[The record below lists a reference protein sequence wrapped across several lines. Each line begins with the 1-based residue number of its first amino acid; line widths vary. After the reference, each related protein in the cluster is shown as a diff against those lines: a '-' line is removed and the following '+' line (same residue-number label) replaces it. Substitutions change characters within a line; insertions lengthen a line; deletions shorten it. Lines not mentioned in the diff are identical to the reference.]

1 MKSSSKK
8 SGNTPDGTFSANIRA
23 LLEQL
28 HAGNIAIDHAFEQL
42 KHFPFEQTAH
52 STIDHHRTLRKGF
65 AEVIYCAGKTPA
77 QVADIAASLAKKSP
91 ALLGTRAT
99 PAHLAAA
106 RKKVRKLQYD
116 ELSRTLFLRDPNAP
130 QRPGTVVIAA
140 GTSDLPV
147 AEEAAITLEVMGHAP
162 TRIRDVGVAG
172 LHRLLHHLPTLREAN
187 VIVAVAGMEGALPSV
202 VAGLVSAPVIAVPTS
217 VGYGAAF
224 GGLAALLAMLNSCA
238 SGLTVVNIDN
248 GFGAGYAAA
257 MINQRITAPARVPVA

>member
-1 MKSSSKK
+1 MEY
-8 SGNTPDGTFSANIRA
+8 TGTQESLLKLLRTVQGRQLSA
-23 LLEQL
+23 EK
-28 HAGNIAIDHAFEQL
+28 AIEVLKHFAFEQT
-42 KHFPFEQTAH
+42 EH

-77 QVADIAASLAKKSP
+77 QVADIAASLAKRSP

-99 PAHLAAA
+99 PAHYAAA
-106 RKKVRKLQYD
+106 RKKVRKIQYD
-116 ELSRTLFLRDPNAP
+116 ELSHTLFLRDTNGHA
-130 QRPGTVVIAA
+130 RAGVVVIAA

-217 VGYGAAF
+217 VGYGASF

-257 MINQRITAPARVPVA
+257 MINQRIVSNS